1 MRNFRS
7 LDIWK
12 RAIALSRDV
21 YLLTKNFPE
30 SEKYGLSTQI
40 RRAVVS
46 IASNIAE
53 GSARSSQT
61 DFARYLEIALGSAF
75 EVETQLEIAKIAGM
89 VPQNEIDTAIAELHI
104 LQKQINQLITRIRQ
118 KPTAISQ

>member
-7 LDIWK
+7 LEIWK

-30 SEKYGLSTQI
+30 SEKYGLSMQI

-75 EVETQLEIAKIAGM
+75 EVETQLEIAKLAGFIGDEECNNLISGIH
-89 VPQNEIDTAIAELHI
+89 V
-104 LQKQINQLITRIRQ
+104 LQKQINQLITKIR
-118 KPTAISQ
+118 KPAAKS

>member
-7 LDIWK
+7 LEIWK

-30 SEKYGLSTQI
+30 SEKYGLSMQI

-75 EVETQLEIAKIAGM
+75 EVETQLEIAKLAGF
-89 VPQNEIDTAIAELHI
+89 IDDDECNTLISGIHV
-104 LQKQINQLITRIRQ
+104 LQKQINQLITKIR
-118 KPTAISQ
+118 KPAAKS